1 MILVAVLGGLFGIG
15 VWLAWT
21 GLRPAR
27 PLLVEHIRPTHP
39 TPTSAAAT
47 TTPATGAGGWSAR
60 AGQVLA
66 PRLGSLGLPG
76 TRVRQDLAA
85 LDIPVEQLLAEKA
98 TAALAGLLLPLMMG
112 TALTLTGTLDGWTLP
127 LGAAPVLAAAAFF
140 VPDWTLRSTAAD
152 WRLRVRHALS
162 AVLDLT
168 SIALAGG
175 TGTTQALKDAAEA
188 ADGPVFALFRRAVR
202 EAEITRTEPWG
213 PLQALGRRLQI
224 SDLDE
229 LAGTIA
235 LAGSQGARVKD
246 SLATKAASLRT
257 HLLAEQEAEA
267 TTATEHMSIPVV
279 VLFAAF
285 LIMIGFPALIHVTS
299 SL

>member
-1 MILVAVLGGLFGIG
+1 MILIPVLGGMFGTG
-15 VWLAWT
+15 AWLAYT

-27 PLLVEHIRPTHP
+27 PPLVEHIRPTHP
-39 TPTSAAAT
+39 ELAVATPTAAADG
-47 TTPATGAGGWSAR
+47 GAGWSAR
-60 AGQVLA
+60 AGQMLA
-66 PRLGSLGLPG
+66 PRLGALGLPG
-76 TRVRQDLAA
+76 ARVRQDLAA
-85 LDIPVEQLLAEKA
+85 MDVTVERLLAEKA

-112 TALTLTGTLDGWTLP
+112 TALTLTGTLDDWTLP
-127 LGAAPVLAAAAFF
+127 VGTAPVLAAAAFF
-140 VPDWTLRSTAAD
+140 VPDWTLRSTAAA

-224 SDLDE
+224 NDLDE

-257 HLLAEQEAEA
+257 HLLAEEEAEA
-267 TTATEHMSIPVV
+267 TAATEHMSIPVV

-285 LIMIGFPALIHVTS
+285 LIMIGFPALVHVTS
-299 SL
+299 AL